1 LIETR
6 GVGKDYHV
14 GPHVVRA
21 LRDVSVTIDPGEFV
35 AVVGP
40 SGSGKSTFLNVI
52 GCLDAPS
59 AGEYLLDG
67 RHVARLTVDEQAE
80 VRNQK
85 IGFVFQTFNLLPR
98 MTALQNV
105 ELPLVY
111 NGTPPDE
118 RRARAR
124 AALAAVGL
132 SEREH
137 HHPVQLSGGQ
147 QQRVGI
153 ARALV
158 NDPMLVLADEP
169 TGNLDTQ
176 TGADVMAIFQALHRR
191 GITIVLVTH
200 EASIARHAGR
210 VLGFRDGEVIADER
224 VAGPRAASAVEPAVA
239 SPGGSR

>member
-200 EASIARHAGR
+200 EASIARYAGR
-210 VLGFRDGEVIADER
+210 VLAFRDGEVIADER
-224 VAGPRAASAVEPAVA
+224 VAGPRAASAVEPAGA